1 MNWNSPIVKV
11 VVGGIILLVPL
22 LLLEMYLYHHDK
34 RIMQNRC
41 TTLGIIIN
49 IYNAGGH
56 VYYKFVYD
64 AKGKHYVKDS
74 ARDDSNFLRRCKK
87 DKQKAAIENVDC
99 LNRVFIVEY
108 VCDDPTTSRI
118 LLDQPLPD
126 TLRTLP

>member
-1 MNWNSPIVKV
+1 M
-11 VVGGIILLVPL
+11 LTPL
-22 LLLEMYLYHHDK
+22 LLLETYLYHHDK
-34 RIMQNRC
+34 RIKQNRC

-49 IYNAGGH
+49 IYNIGGH
-56 VYYKFVYD
+56 VYYTFVYD
-64 AKGKHYVKDS
+64 AKGKHYAKDS
-74 ARDDSNFLRRCKK
+74 ARGDSNFLRRCKK